1 MPSGFGWLPAGVGP
15 AGYNPVVPPNAP
27 RDVRPPAAL
36 LFDGGTRDF
45 PLDENGFYR
54 AIHPVDQK
62 VALALCVSRG
72 AIAAV
77 PGIGNKLRT
86 IQRVRPDVAVTLVKN
101 YVREALADL
110 IAAKSIQ
117 IESDGIAVDA
127 SVPGR
132 LLFAVTYLNLEI
144 AYLTDNKAF
153 TFKAELAYA

>member
-86 IQRVRPDVAVTLVKN
+86 IQRVRRDVAITLVNN

-117 IESDGIAVDA
+117 VDKIEVDPD
-127 SVPGR
+127 VPGR
-132 LLFAVTYLNLEI
+132 LLFAVTYLNLEL
-144 AYLTDNKAF
+144 AFLTQNKAF